1 MSPTDPRHGT
11 VAGYVAGCRNR
22 CCRDAINHYEKR
34 RKYDVDTGRARMI
47 DATGTRRRIQAL
59 VALGWTHGQI
69 GERCGGVCAEAVH
82 AWRVHDKVW
91 RVTAD
96 KVATAYEAMCMTVP
110 PETNKSER
118 ARVARSK
125 GMARRHGF
133 VPPLAWDDID
143 NDPEPPQIERPKPP
157 RGKASFDLAE
167 YDRLVQFGESE
178 EQAARRFG
186 VTTSAIEMARARAR
200 KAS

>member
-1 MSPTDPRHGT
+1 MSPDDPRHGT

-34 RKYDVDTGRARMI
+34 RKYDAGTGRARMI
-47 DATGTRRRIQAL
+47 DATGTRRRIEAL

-91 RVTAD
+91 RVTAI
-96 KVATAYEAMCMTVP
+96 KVAAAYEAMCMTLP
-110 PETNKSER
+110 PETNKTER

-125 GMARRHGF
+125 GMARRNGF
-133 VPPLAWDDID
+133 APPLAWDDID
-143 NDPEPPQIERPKPP
+143 NDDAPRLGQLTRRPGRPALDLDEYER
-157 RGKASFDLAE
+157 LI
-167 YDRLVQFGESE
+167 QFGESE